1 MVNKHKVGMAVG
13 SFVGFLHLAWSV
25 LVALNLAQPLM
36 GLVLRLHFVEMAHT
50 VVPFQ
55 LGTAVALVILTS
67 IIGYLVGFVFS
78 AFLNWA
84 HKGSQA

>member
-13 SFVGFLHLAWSV
+13 AFVGFLHLAWSV

-36 GLVLRLHFVEMAHT
+36 DLVLRLHFVEMAHT
-50 VVPFQ
+50 VAQFQ
-55 LGTAVALVILTS
+55 LGTAVVLIIVAT
-67 IIGYLVGFVFS
+67 IIGYIVGFVFS

-84 HKGSQA
+84 HKVSQA